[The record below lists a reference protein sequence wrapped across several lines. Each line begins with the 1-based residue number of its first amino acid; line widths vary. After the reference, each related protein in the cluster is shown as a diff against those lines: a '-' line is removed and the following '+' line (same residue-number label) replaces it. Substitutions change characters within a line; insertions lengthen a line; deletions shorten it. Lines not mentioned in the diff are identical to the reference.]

1 VVSAGGFFISMDF
14 LILALATFRISSLI
28 ADEDGPLGLFE
39 WLRSRIGV
47 ERDTQG
53 KTYGTNNFS
62 VGLVC
67 QWCNSIW
74 IGVILML
81 LYMTTKQITVW
92 ICFPLALS
100 AVTMILERWING
112 NKL

>member
-1 VVSAGGFFISMDF
+1 MDF

-39 WLRSRIGV
+39 WLRGKVGV
-47 ERDTQG
+47 RRDEKG
-53 KTYGTNNFS
+53 DNYGTNNFA

-74 IGVILML
+74 IGVALMALYILS
-81 LYMTTKQITVW
+81 KQITVW
-92 ICFPLALS
+92 IAFPLALS
-100 AVTMILERWING
+100 AVTVVISELTKVLTRCNNG
-112 NKL
+112 